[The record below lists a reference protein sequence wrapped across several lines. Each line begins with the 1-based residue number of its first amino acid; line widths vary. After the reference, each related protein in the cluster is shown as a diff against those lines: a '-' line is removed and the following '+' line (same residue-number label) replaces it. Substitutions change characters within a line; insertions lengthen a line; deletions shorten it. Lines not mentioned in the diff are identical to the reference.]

1 MFGGDLFNLLIE
13 DTPGRI
19 KLLVSNTS
27 LILRGLDFSMC
38 PFDNEVSVIRAF
50 NFRVVLPNSSLQ
62 FIDSISQLEYFVL
75 IIIVLYDESITVQ
88 PQHSELTL
96 HVFCSSE
103 SYSAT
108 CRIFSGS
115 SFCSFPG
122 FI

>member
-1 MFGGDLFNLLIE
+1 MSKEIHLRLYRTNNRLALIERDSVFGGDLFNLLIE

-75 IIIVLYDESITVQ
+75 IIIVLYDESITVNL
-88 PQHSELTL
+88 STL
-96 HVFCSSE
+96 S
-103 SYSAT
+103 
-108 CRIFSGS
+108 
-115 SFCSFPG
+115 
-122 FI
+122 